1 MTLFVYAVTVCHAVY
16 ALVIDNKSLVD
27 SKKLYSN
34 VVDSSWLILLL
45 NSWCERGVEVIII
58 IIIFSSLALEVTHK
72 KARPVQSV
80 LT

>member
-1 MTLFVYAVTVCHAVY
+1 MVEHQYLLPLKSVRKCMYIHVGLLF
-16 ALVIDNKSLVD
+16 
-27 SKKLYSN
+27 
-34 VVDSSWLILLL
+34 
-45 NSWCERGVEVIII
+45 I